1 VNFMAVSTRREVV
14 GDKPATVVMELI
26 GAAIQVRREGTRV
39 GMGVAWIGGTL
50 EALL

>member
-1 VNFMAVSTRREVV
+1 MAVSARREVA
-14 GDKPATVVMELI
+14 GDKPAMVVMELI
-26 GAAIQVRREGTRV
+26 RAAIQVRREGTGV